1 MNLVSELTELK
12 KRSKDLSLADR
23 AVLLCRFAKQLEKAG
38 EYEAAYEAMAEFWPL
53 RDEPPRVESLA
64 EPIKADVLLRLGALA
79 GWLGSSDQTGGSQEK
94 AKDLISQSIGL
105 FEKLGQSQLIAEAR
119 ADLALCYWREGSYDE
134 ARINLKAAL
143 KLLGD
148 KNNDLKAV
156 LLIRAGIVEVWAQRV
171 NEALR
176 LYYEAAPLL
185 DQSADHALKGAFH
198 NEFAVLFTRLGTE
211 GNRVDYL
218 DRALIEA
225 TAASFHFEQAGN
237 TRYLARVEN
246 NLGFLFFTIGRYKD
260 AHEHLDRAR
269 RLFIDLK
276 DMGTVAQVDE
286 TRARTF
292 LAEGRLPEADRLIRS
307 VVKTLE
313 RGDEQAVLAEAL
325 TTYGTVT
332 ARLGRFGRARE
343 LLDRAIDIAQTAG
356 DLEGAGRAKLSIIE
370 ELEDQTSAFELAA
383 TFESATEL
391 LQKSQDPSATKRLI
405 SCAQRVIEALK
416 TDEIEALPTT
426 EPDWEEFSLRQ
437 QVRNYEKALIERAL
451 REAGG
456 AVTKAAH
463 LLGFK
468 HHQSLISLINSRHR
482 DLLGTRS
489 VVRKR
494 RSHIFSKPR
503 KLKKVTPAQTQRST
517 SRISVL
523 HVEDHKLVAQLVN
536 DLLTAENWQVEQ
548 CADSDT
554 ALRKLTGNE
563 NFDVLVV
570 DNDLNGLSGLELVQ
584 RARKMTHRRRTPI
597 IMLSGGDYETA
608 AWRVGVDA
616 FLKKPEEISDL
627 PITINR
633 LLRDGSRNN

>member
-1 MNLVSELTELK
+1 MNLQSQLRTPKNAPSDLTLAQRAEL
-12 KRSKDLSLADR
+12 S
-23 AVLLCRFAKQLEKAG
+23 CQQAKQLEKAG
-38 EYEAAYEAMAEFWPL
+38 EYEAARERLLEFWPDRTNSPKL
-53 RDEPPRVESLA
+53 EGLDEIAKA
-64 EPIKADVLLRLGALA
+64 EVLLRVGALT
-79 GWLGSSDQTGGSQEK
+79 GWLGSADQSSDSQEK
-94 AKDLISQSIGL
+94 AKNLITTSIEI
-105 FEKLGQSQLIAEAR
+105 FEKSGKAERVAEGR
-119 ADLALCYWREGSYDE
+119 GDLALCYWREGSFDE
-134 ARINLKAAL
+134 ARITLANAIEELD
-143 KLLGD
+143 GQYE
-148 KNNDLKAV
+148 NLKAV
-156 LLIRAGIVEVWAQRV
+156 LLIRSGIIEERTQQLYQALRFY
-171 NEALR
+171 NEAG
-176 LYYEAAPLL
+176 PLL
-185 DQSADHALKGAFH
+185 EASDDHALKGAFH
-198 NEFAVLFTRLGTE
+198 NEYGLVLRRLAAPE
-211 GNRVDYL
+211 NREDYL
-218 DRALIEA
+218 DRALIEYE
-225 TAASFHFEQAGN
+225 AASFHFEQAGN
-237 TRYLARVEN
+237 IRYLARVET
-246 NLGFLFFTIGRYKD
+246 NLGFLFFTIARNKD
-260 AHEHLDRAR
+260 AHAHLDRAR
-269 RLFIDLK
+269 RLFLELK
-276 DMGTVAQVDE
+276 DVGMITQVDE

-343 LLDRAIDIAQTAG
+343 LLERAIDIAQTAG

-405 SCAQRVIEALK
+405 SCAQRVIDALK
-416 TDEIEALPTT
+416 TDENEALPTA

-503 KLKKVTPAQTQRST
+503 KIKRAMPVQTERST
-517 SRISVL
+517 SRISIL
-523 HVEDHKLVAQLVN
+523 HVEDHKLVAQLVS
-536 DLLTAENWQVEQ
+536 DLLSAENWQVEQ
-548 CADSDT
+548 CTDSDT

-563 NFDVLVV
+563 HFDVLVV

-584 RARKMTHRRRTPI
+584 RARKMTHRRRTPM

-627 PITINR
+627 PTTINR
-633 LLRDGSRNN
+633 LLRDGSRNA

>member
-1 MNLVSELTELK
+1 VET
-12 KRSKDLSLADR
+12 D
-23 AVLLCRFAKQLEKAG
+23 AG
-38 EYEAAYEAMAEFWPL
+38 HL
-53 RDEPPRVESLA
+53 N
-64 EPIKADVLLRLGALA
+64 
-79 GWLGSSDQTGGSQEK
+79 Q
-94 AKDLISQSIGL
+94 
-105 FEKLGQSQLIAEAR
+105 
-119 ADLALCYWREGSYDE
+119 
-134 ARINLKAAL
+134 
-143 KLLGD
+143 
-148 KNNDLKAV
+148 
-156 LLIRAGIVEVWAQRV
+156 
-171 NEALR
+171 ALR
-176 LYYEAAPLL
+176 LYDEALPLL
-185 DQSADHALKGAFH
+185 DRSDDHALKGAFH
-198 NEFAVLFTRLGTE
+198 NNFARLFRRFGRIE
-211 GNRVDYL
+211 GI
-218 DRALIEA
+218 DRALVEYA
-225 TAASFHFEQAGN
+225 AASFHFEEAGH

-246 NLGFLFFTIGRYKD
+246 NLGYLFLTIGRHPE
-260 AHEHLDRAR
+260 AHQSLDRAR
-269 RLFIDLK
+269 HFFIELRDSG
-276 DMGTVAQVDE
+276 MVAQVDE

-292 LAEGRLPEADRLIRS
+292 LAEGRLPEAERLIRT

-370 ELEDQTSAFELAA
+370 ELEDQTSALELAA

-391 LQKSQDPSATKRLI
+391 LQKSQDPSATRRLI
-405 SCAQRVIEALK
+405 SCAQRVIDALK
-416 TDEIEALPTT
+416 TDENEALPST

-489 VVRKR
+489 AVRKR
-494 RSHIFSKPR
+494 RSHIFSPPR
-503 KLKKVTPAQTQRST
+503 KLKRPAPIQTQRST
-517 SRISVL
+517 SRISIL

-536 DLLTAENWQVEQ
+536 DLLSAENWQVEQ
-548 CADSDT
+548 CTDSDT

-563 NFDVLVV
+563 HFDVLVV

-584 RARKMTHRRRTPI
+584 RARKMTHRRRTPM

-627 PITINR
+627 PTTINR
-633 LLRDGSRNN
+633 LLRDGSRSS